1 MPAQM
6 GEVKAMPGTDNA
18 RLSGVLSPVTPENCN
33 SGVPQGVGGVELRA
47 DLFDTREESLSLVSS
62 LAKDFAVLVTPRHP
76 SQGGGWRW
84 SEQERA
90 SYCKEALERGAA
102 LVDVEHGTEAAAVLQ
117 GEGLKVLLS
126 WHDFQGMISLE
137 DLEELT
143 SEMEASDPVAIK
155 VIPTA
160 GKLADAV
167 QMLEWLERREEA
179 GPARVGFAMGPH
191 GVAGRIL
198 SLSRGAPWTYGANG
212 SAVAPGQLPVQDMVE
227 LYRVGELD
235 RETRVFGVA
244 GNPVGHSLSPAMHNP
259 SLQGAGIN
267 AVYLPFHLEEFS
279 ELEGCWDALNLDGLS
294 VTIPFKAD
302 ALKRADEVSEEAARA
317 GAANTLVRSK
327 AESGSGLLRGMN
339 TDFDGVL
346 GPLRGRLGELEG
358 VEVAVVGNGG
368 AARGAV
374 QALLDA
380 GACPTIYCRNLER
393 GGAVAGALGVKA
405 LSLGDIKPGAQRVV
419 INSTPLGL
427 QEGDPSPVPAEVF
440 TGETVAFDMVYEPPI
455 TKFLEQAASQGATA
469 IGGDEM
475 LVAQGLVQFE
485 LFTGLQAS
493 PEAFAAGL
501 EAARA
506 RKEA

>member
-1 MPAQM
+1 M
-6 GEVKAMPGTDNA
+6 GEVKAMPGVDNA
-18 RLSGVLSPVTPENCN
+18 RLSGVLAPVTAENCN
-33 SGVPQGVGGVELRA
+33 SGVPQGAGGVEVRA

-62 LAKDFAVLVTPRHP
+62 LAGDFAVLVTPRHP
-76 SQGGGWRW
+76 SQGGAWRW

-90 SYCKEALERGAA
+90 SYCKEAIERGAV
-102 LVDVEHGTEAAAVLQ
+102 LVDVEHGTEAAAILQ
-117 GEGLKVLLS
+117 GAGVKVLLS
-126 WHDFQGMISLE
+126 WHDFEGMISGE
-137 DLEELT
+137 DLEGLT
-143 SEMEASDPVAIK
+143 SEMEAGDPAAIK
-155 VIPTA
+155 VVPTA

-167 QMLEWLERREEA
+167 RMLEWVERRGEP
-179 GPARVGFAMGPH
+179 GPARIGFAMGPH

-212 SAVAPGQLPVQDMVE
+212 STLAPGQLPVQDMVE
-227 LYRVGELD
+227 LYRAGELD

-259 SLQGAGIN
+259 SLREAGIN
-267 AVYLPFHLEEFS
+267 AVYLPFHLEKFS
-279 ELEGCWDALNLDGLS
+279 ELDGCWDALNLDGLS

-317 GAANTLVRSK
+317 GAVNTLVRGK
-327 AESGSGLLRGMN
+327 EQSGDGLLRGMN

-346 GPLRGRLGELEG
+346 GPLRRHLGDLEG
-358 VEVAVVGNGG
+358 IEVAVVGNGG

-380 GACPTIYCRNLER
+380 GARPTIYCRNPER
-393 GGAVAGALGVKA
+393 GGAVAGALGIEA
-405 LSLGDIKPGAQRVV
+405 LPLRDIKPGAQRVV

-440 TGETVAFDMVYEPPI
+440 TGETIAFDMVYEPPM
-455 TKFLEQAASQGATA
+455 TSFLAQATSQGARA
-469 IGGDEM
+469 IRGDEM
-475 LVAQGLVQFE
+475 LIAQGLVQFE

-501 EAARA
+501 EAARS